1 MVAVWFSFFMA
12 FGESLDEYMEDD
24 CALMRLKQLTE
35 AGTVLFYE
43 LVHFNYSRRTAKPAK
58 RLEIRGSWEA
68 DNAVLTLPGLGACRW
83 NARKKPL
90 FGNGGRIAITRD
102 LRQGQIA
109 GTTAGGQS
117 TLWLVPCSQNHQEV
131 RLNHTTSVHSGNRHS
146 EKSGHFLHRMT
157 CSDNSL
163 QQVFRFIIITSH
175 RFRQDLQLLNH
186 INPRFVSYLKA
197 QSHIIRRLAVYAQ
210 FPNGNVAENRPES
223 ATACLKSVCVIQTHS
238 NMSHRLKLN
247 GKRYDEWLDMYTSI
261 REPHGNPP
269 EPDVENLPKVI
280 EKIAQRSRGFL
291 RELFLKGCQNV
302 TDDAIKRFTQLC
314 RLIEYLNLS
323 GCKNLTNDT
332 CEHLGQNCP
341 QLMTLLLESCSK
353 IDDTGMELLSWCS
366 NLTVLDV
373 SWCTVG
379 DRGLTAIARGC
390 KGLQRFRAVG
400 CREITSRGVQQLAE
414 RCHGLI
420 LLNLNYCGQS
430 ITDEAMVHLATGCT
444 ELRVLAVSHCS
455 ITDLGLRALAGTL
468 SPTASA
474 SILGQNGAGAHQN
487 GSALVLRVPAPPT
500 ANGSA
505 HRSSVGENNGADG
518 DAGSGE
524 TVSPRNRRRSPPLPL
539 VGCVHLTTL
548 EIARCTAITDI
559 GLTAVARVCNKLE
572 KLDLEDC
579 ALVTDASL
587 AQLAVHCPHLN
598 NLILSHC
605 DQITDEGIARLAEGL
620 CGPDQL
626 QELAMDNCPLLTDTA
641 LEHLGSNCRRLQR
654 LDLYDC
660 QQITK
665 QGIFNLEVGGP
676 FDLFSL
682 PTWFNMFPL
691 LLRFILLLD

>member
-1 MVAVWFSFFMA
+1 MDAFS
-12 FGESLDEYMEDD
+12 
-24 CALMRLKQLTE
+24 
-35 AGTVLFYE
+35 
-43 LVHFNYSRRTAKPAK
+43 NYSVT
-58 RLEIRGSWEA
+58 
-68 DNAVLTLPGLGACRW
+68 
-83 NARKKPL
+83 
-90 FGNGGRIAITRD
+90 NGGVISNGKPTAHQKCDVCINEKLPKELIIKIFSYLD
-102 LRQGQIA
+102 M
-109 GTTAGGQS
+109 TT
-117 TLWLVPCSQNHQEV
+117 LCKCSQVCKFWYECAFDGSNWKSINLFDFQ
-131 RLNHTTSVHSGNRHS
+131 RDVH
-146 EKSGHFLHRMT
+146 
-157 CSDNSL
+157 
-163 QQVFRFIIITSH
+163 
-175 RFRQDLQLLNH
+175 
-186 INPRFVSYLKA
+186 
-197 QSHIIRRLAVYAQ
+197 
-210 FPNGNVAENRPES
+210 
-223 ATACLKSVCVIQTHS
+223 
-238 NMSHRLKLN
+238 
-247 GKRYDEWLDMYTSI
+247 
-261 REPHGNPP
+261 
-269 EPDVENLPKVI
+269 PKVI

-341 QLMTLLLESCSK
+341 QLMTLILESCSK

-373 SWCTVG
+373 SWCAVG

-500 ANGSA
+500 ANGNA

-524 TVSPRNRRRSPPLPL
+524 TVSPRHRRRSPPLPL

-665 QGIFNLEVGGP
+665 QGIFNLEHIINNQLTWINSP
-676 FDLFSL
+676 SLCFSPNIHIFKSTRISL
-682 PTWFNMFPL
+682 RA
-691 LLRFILLLD
+691 LLRPLH

>member
-1 MVAVWFSFFMA
+1 MDAFS
-12 FGESLDEYMEDD
+12 
-24 CALMRLKQLTE
+24 
-35 AGTVLFYE
+35 
-43 LVHFNYSRRTAKPAK
+43 NYSVT
-58 RLEIRGSWEA
+58 
-68 DNAVLTLPGLGACRW
+68 
-83 NARKKPL
+83 
-90 FGNGGRIAITRD
+90 NGGVVSNGKPTAYQKCDVCINEKLPKELIIKIFSYLD
-102 LRQGQIA
+102 M
-109 GTTAGGQS
+109 TT
-117 TLWLVPCSQNHQEV
+117 LCKCSQVCKFWYECAFDGSNWKSINLFDFQ
-131 RLNHTTSVHSGNRHS
+131 RDVH
-146 EKSGHFLHRMT
+146 
-157 CSDNSL
+157 
-163 QQVFRFIIITSH
+163 
-175 RFRQDLQLLNH
+175 
-186 INPRFVSYLKA
+186 
-197 QSHIIRRLAVYAQ
+197 
-210 FPNGNVAENRPES
+210 
-223 ATACLKSVCVIQTHS
+223 
-238 NMSHRLKLN
+238 
-247 GKRYDEWLDMYTSI
+247 
-261 REPHGNPP
+261 
-269 EPDVENLPKVI
+269 PKVI

-665 QGIFNLEVGGP
+665 QGIFNLESQYPHLQVHAYFAP
-676 FDLFSL
+676 STPPATALE
-682 PTWFNMFPL
+682 
-691 LLRFILLLD
+691 RRRRYCRCCHIV